1 MWRLPLSRRYRLPQG
16 APCMAKARSHPGAV
30 LAKLIPVTAAVLVV
44 GSLAGCGAALNSDVS
59 ATGFPAANQSDA
71 AKTAA
76 AMPSASTPTHLVTSA
91 LGGATD
97 AGKPSAIT
105 SGATKGAT
113 ATASAKTSA
122 SAAKAAAQ
130 LTASATPGSNAYK
143 IGALDVLEISVF
155 KVPEMSK
162 SVQVADSGTA
172 NFPLVGDIQV
182 VGRTAQQVER
192 DLAAKLGAKYLQNP
206 QVTLF
211 VKEYNSQRVTIEGAV
226 KKPGVFPIRGQGSL
240 MQFIAMSEGLDPNA
254 GSEVVIFRQVDGKRV
269 AGRFDISQIR
279 SGDAPDPPL
288 QSGDVIVVQ
297 SSLMKETF
305 NNFIKVLPL
314 VGVFATVL

>member
-1 MWRLPLSRRYRLPQG
+1 MWRLPLSRRFGLRPRTPSVVK
-16 APCMAKARSHPGAV
+16 APGHS
-30 LAKLIPVTAAVLVV
+30 PVVMTGLTRVAAVVWLA
-44 GSLAGCGAALNSDVS
+44 GSLAGCGAALNSDA
-59 ATGFPAANQSDA
+59 ATGFPAQSQNQSEIA
-71 AKTAA
+71 IATTGVPYRPAA
-76 AMPSASTPTHLVTSA
+76 AGVVT
-91 LGGATD
+91 GATGAANVGVETPSTK
-97 AGKPSAIT
+97 AGTAK
-105 SGATKGAT
+105 GTKAP
-113 ATASAKTSA
+113 A
-122 SAAKAAAQ
+122 SAAKAAEQ

-143 IGALDVLEISVF
+143 IGALDVLDISVF

-206 QVTLF
+206 QVTVF

-240 MQFIAMSEGLDPNA
+240 MQFIAMAEGLDQAA
-254 GSEVVIFRQVDGKRV
+254 GTEVVIFRQTNGKRV
-269 AGRFDISQIR
+269 AGRFDIGQIK
-279 SGDAPDPPL
+279 SGEAADPPL

-297 SSLMKETF
+297 SSMMKETF
-305 NNFIKVLPL
+305 NNFVKILPL
-314 VGVFATVL
+314 MGVFAAVL

>member
-1 MWRLPLSRRYRLPQG
+1 MWRLPLSRRYWLPQG
-16 APCMAKARSHPGAV
+16 APCMANARSRPSAV
-30 LAKLIPVTAAVLVV
+30 LAKLIPVTAAVLVA
-44 GSLAGCGAALNSDVS
+44 GSLAGCGAALNSDVT
-59 ATGFPAANQSDA
+59 ATGFPAASQGDF
-71 AKTAA
+71 AKTAGA
-76 AMPSASTPTHLVTSA
+76 LPSAPASTNVVTSA
-91 LGGATD
+91 LGGTND
-97 AGKPSAIT
+97 AVKPSLARA
-105 SGATKGAT
+105 GAEKGAT
-113 ATASAKTSA
+113 RTVSAKTSA
-122 SAAKAAAQ
+122 SATKAAEQ

-240 MQFIAMSEGLDPNA
+240 MQFIAMAEGLDPNA
-254 GSEVVIFRQVDGKRV
+254 GSEVVVFRQTDGKRV

-297 SSLMKETF
+297 SSMMKETY

>member
-1 MWRLPLSRRYRLPQG
+1 MWRLPLSRRYRLLQG
-16 APCMAKARSHPGAV
+16 APCMVKALSRPGAV
-30 LAKLIPVTAAVLVV
+30 LARLIPVTAAVLVV

-71 AKTAA
+71 ARTAA
-76 AMPSASTPTHLVTSA
+76 AMPSTPTSSNVVTSA
-91 LGGATD
+91 LGGTNDVTKLDPAK
-97 AGKPSAIT
+97 AGSA
-105 SGATKGAT
+105 KGA
-113 ATASAKTSA
+113 SARTPT
-122 SAAKAAAQ
+122 SAAKAAEQ

-226 KKPGVFPIRGQGSL
+226 KKPGVFPIRGHGSL
-240 MQFIAMSEGLDPNA
+240 MQFIAMAEGLDPNA
-254 GSEVVIFRQVDGKRV
+254 GSEVVVFRQTDGKRV

-279 SGDAPDPPL
+279 SGDAADPPL

-297 SSLMKETF
+297 SSMMKETF

-314 VGVFATVL
+314 VGVFAAVL

>member
-1 MWRLPLSRRYRLPQG
+1 MWRLPLYRRFWLPQG
-16 APCMAKARSHPGAV
+16 TQCVVKAHRHPAVV
-30 LAKLIPVTAAVLVV
+30 LARLMPVAVVLVA

-59 ATGFPAANQSDA
+59 ATGFPTGSQGDI
-71 AKTAA
+71 AKTAGGL
-76 AMPSASTPTHLVTSA
+76 PSAPASTNVVTSA
-91 LGGATD
+91 LGGTND
-97 AGKPSAIT
+97 AVKPGLVKTA
-105 SGATKGAT
+105 AVKGAGP
-113 ATASAKTSA
+113 ASAKASS
-122 SAAKAAAQ
+122 SAAKAAEQ

-192 DLAAKLGAKYLQNP
+192 DLVAKLGAKYLQNP

-297 SSLMKETF
+297 SSLMKETY

>member
-1 MWRLPLSRRYRLPQG
+1 MWRLPLSRRFRLPQW
-16 APCMAKARSHPGAV
+16 APCVVKAHGHPGAV
-30 LAKLIPVTAAVLVV
+30 LARLMPAVAVALVV
-44 GSLAGCGAALNSDVS
+44 GSLAGCGAALNSDV
-59 ATGFPAANQSDA
+59 ATTGFPLQSQGDES
-71 AKTAA
+71 KSAA
-76 AMPSASTPTHLVTSA
+76 AVPSTPTSAHLVTSA
-91 LGGATD
+91 LGGTND
-97 AGKPSAIT
+97 AARHSTLTA
-105 SGATKGAT
+105 GAAKGT
-113 ATASAKTSA
+113 GAKA
-122 SAAKAAAQ
+122 PPSAAKAAEQ

-143 IGALDVLEISVF
+143 IGPLDVLEISVF

-226 KKPGVFPIRGQGSL
+226 KKPGVFPIRGHGSL
-240 MQFIAMSEGLDPNA
+240 MQFIAMAEGLDPDA
-254 GSEVVIFRQVDGKRV
+254 GSEVVIFRQTDGKRV
-269 AGRFDISQIR
+269 AGRFDIARIR
-279 SGDAPDPPL
+279 AGEAADPPM

-297 SSLMKETF
+297 SSMMKETF

-314 VGVFATVL
+314 VGAFATIL